1 MFKSKRWPALA
12 VLLSLAVAVLAG
24 CAAPGER
31 LAVKLKAKIAV
42 ESCTVESDDAQRT
55 QLTATVSLPDYSA
68 YMLDC
73 LAEAERTAK
82 DENDFEEKLYA
93 LVLDAAA
100 DAPDSATRE
109 IAVDLTAL
117 DDGKAPEDW
126 TETELDAAARDAA
139 FDAEVEEFCLA
150 LLTETY
156 PADFTPEDGA
166 AESEASAE

>member
-1 MFKSKRWPALA
+1 MQTCTSYVQCRMPETTTICT
-12 VLLSLAVAVLAG
+12 VNSG
-24 CAAPGER
+24 AAPAER
-31 LAVKLKAKIAV
+31 LAVKLKARVAV
-42 ESCTVESDDAQRT
+42 ENCAVETDDAERVR
-55 QLTATVSLPDYSA
+55 LTATVSLPDYSA
-68 YMLDC
+68 YMMDC

-82 DENDFEEKLYA
+82 DENDFEETLYA

-100 DAPDSATRE
+100 DAPAGAPQE

-126 TETELDAAARDAA
+126 TAAELDAAARDAA

-150 LLTETY
+150 LLTGTY